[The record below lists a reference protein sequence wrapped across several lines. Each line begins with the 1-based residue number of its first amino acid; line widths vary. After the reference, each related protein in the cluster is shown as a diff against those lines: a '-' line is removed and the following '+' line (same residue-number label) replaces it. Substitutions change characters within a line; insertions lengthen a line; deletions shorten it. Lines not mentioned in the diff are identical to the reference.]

1 MSQGNNAI
9 TKAGFLY
16 KRGAL
21 NYAWRR
27 RWCVLKDSTLYYYKS
42 ESNDAHLGDIK
53 LEQAVVRQAVD
64 ETKQFVFE
72 IVTKTR
78 AYVLAADSSVDM
90 QKWIACLALQTK
102 LHFENAQIE
111 TAERLLSTAMS
122 YFRRDFLVDEPPPVT
137 QKQRQKQRQNQ
148 YFSQKKPSL
157 NVPTQAKTGNQ
168 NQPTATNAG
177 STKHTSIQESP
188 NQPDHKQRVV
198 DDNVDVSTPTRLSD
212 LINNNSNNSL
222 DDNNNNNNASNNNN
236 NNIEDDDDDGDD
248 DDDSSH
254 SDHDRAAALQ
264 LTSPATKRPDNKLL
278 IDEAT
283 IVQEATPSV
292 QTTKLWAVEAIHAG
306 NFVEGKK
313 LLTEVLVNHPKD
325 AVALYNLACVESLL
339 QNKNESFRYLELA
352 LKHGYN
358 NLEKL
363 LHDQDLNN
371 VRTLDRFWPMVK
383 EYQSNLH
390 LFDLMRQPNTGVQV
404 QTRKWL
410 LKTYPNCFVGSEAVT
425 WLVKNQLS
433 PSRENGVSVGRQ
445 LLKHGLI
452 RHVTDDHDFEDA
464 YLFYTF
470 SDQEGPPTN
479 VNDDATFVDDDEIV
493 LKVI

>member
-1 MSQGNNAI
+1 M
-9 TKAGFLY
+9 
-16 KRGAL
+16 RGVEDGMFFVCVCVCEKKERKKEK
-21 NYAWRR
+21 NVWMKKKIIHR
-27 RWCVLKDSTLYYYKS
+27 CVLKDSTLYYYKS

-177 STKHTSIQESP
+177 STKHTSIQASP

-222 DDNNNNNNASNNNN
+222 DDNNNNNNNNANNNNN
-236 NNIEDDDDDGDD
+236 NNIEDDDDDDGDD

-292 QTTKLWAVEAIHAG
+292 QTTKLWAVEAIHV
-306 NFVEGKK
+306 N
-313 LLTEVLVNHPKD
+313 LLNHP
-325 AVALYNLACVESLL
+325 LFENHF
-339 QNKNESFRYLELA
+339 SFFFFFFFFFYICANRLEI
-352 LKHGYN
+352 
-358 NLEKL
+358 
-363 LHDQDLNN
+363 
-371 VRTLDRFWPMVK
+371 
-383 EYQSNLH
+383 
-390 LFDLMRQPNTGVQV
+390 
-404 QTRKWL
+404 L
-410 LKTYPNCFVGSEAVT
+410 LKE
-425 WLVKNQLS
+425 KN
-433 PSRENGVSVGRQ
+433 
-445 LLKHGLI
+445 
-452 RHVTDDHDFEDA
+452 
-464 YLFYTF
+464 Y
-470 SDQEGPPTN
+470 
-479 VNDDATFVDDDEIV
+479 
-493 LKVI
+493 